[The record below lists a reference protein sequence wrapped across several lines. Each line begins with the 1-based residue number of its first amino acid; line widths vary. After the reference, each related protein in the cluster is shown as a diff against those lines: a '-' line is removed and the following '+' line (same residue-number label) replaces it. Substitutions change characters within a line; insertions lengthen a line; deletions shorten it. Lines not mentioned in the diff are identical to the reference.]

1 METTI
6 ILSAKMQNEYT
17 DLVKKAVYANN
28 NKKNRIYFFVFVL
41 F

>member
-28 NKKNRIYFFVFVL
+28 KKNRIYFFVFVL